1 MQTPALTIAAATALA
16 QPAEAA
22 APAAPTTAPRIGQPW
37 PGQGGIYAGL
47 VAGTNGSPDQHVVLA
62 LTFTIDRRNH
72 ADSTA
77 WAASVTAEGHSD
89 FGLPTRDESALLY
102 ANVRGLIQHD
112 GYWYWTST
120 PGGDG
125 YAWTQHFRNGLQL
138 NYVTSFKAR
147 ALAVRRF
154 NASVL

>member
-16 QPAEAA
+16 QPAEA
-22 APAAPTTAPRIGQPW
+22 AAPTTAPRIGQPW

-72 ADSTA
+72 AASTA
-77 WAASVTAEGHSD
+77 WAASVTADGHND

-120 PGGDG
+120 PDGDG
-125 YAWTQHFRNGLQL
+125 YAWNQHF
-138 NYVTSFKAR
+138 NYGYQDYYDTSFKAR